1 MLIVQFFPTL
11 VLAGLFLVLS
21 FRYTHSRPFL
31 TWPAIADN
39 VVVP

>member
-11 VLAGLFLVLS
+11 VLAGLFLVLI

-31 TWPAIADN
+31 MWPPIADN